1 MHWLDNKV
9 IDIID
14 ARLKPLLLLLLL
26 LLLLFKTLVAT
37 LPVPRQESSLSFYHQ
52 NIQHLEL

>member
-26 LLLLFKTLVAT
+26 LLLFKTLVAT
-37 LPVPRQESSLSFYHQ
+37 LPVPRQESSLSLYHQ
-52 NIQHLEL
+52 YIQHLGL